1 MRVPFRKT
9 VDYKQSGRCMLSF
22 VMLGFIAG
30 IISIPSTSS
39 IRAQSLNPVKSK
51 DIKTIH
57 IKADKVIADLET
69 GETEFIGHVRISQ
82 GQTIVTA
89 DRMKVYYRDLNTNGK
104 NKAIQES
111 IYKVIAN
118 GNVKIHF
125 EDMIALTEEAVWMV
139 KSELLT
145 LTGINSRVISGTN
158 SISGYKFVLSQS
170 KGNLIVESSG
180 RGQVEAV
187 FFSGGKSVF

>member
-1 MRVPFRKT
+1 
-9 VDYKQSGRCMLSF
+9 MLPF

-30 IISIPSTSS
+30 IISIPPASS
-39 IRAQSLNPVKSK
+39 IRAQSLNPVKSEDNK
-51 DIKTIH
+51 EIH
-57 IKADKVIADLET
+57 IKANKVIADLET
-69 GETEFIGHVRISQ
+69 GETEFIGDVRVSQ

-89 DRMKVYYRDLNTNGK
+89 DRMKVYYRDLNTNKK
-104 NKAIQES
+104 NRAIRES

-125 EDMIALTEEAVWMV
+125 EDMIALTDEAVWMV

-145 LTGINSRVISGTN
+145 LTGINSRVISGAN

-170 KGNLIVESSG
+170 KGSLIVESSS
-180 RGQVEAV
+180 RDQVEAV
-187 FFSGGKSVF
+187 FFTGGKSVF